1 MPKMLCWTRTTGCRR
16 ETNRITDDDRAR
28 IELGCLQPGQA
39 SSVYADALN
48 RLSDRLRYL
57 NASGDKVQD
66 AIQFR
71 FNRVGLNSWSARLS
85 NVDVRGY
92 FA

>member
-1 MPKMLCWTRTTGCRR
+1 V
-16 ETNRITDDDRAR
+16 
-28 IELGCLQPGQA
+28 LGCLQPGQA

-48 RLSDRLRYL
+48 RLSDRLHYL

-66 AIQFR
+66 VIQFR
-71 FNRVGLNSWSARLS
+71 FDRVGLNSWSARLS
-85 NVDVRGY
+85 NVGGQGY